1 MAVEA
6 GRQSIEELETENVD
20 VDELYALRRKEAPIP
35 YRHGFMFRVRVSDVT
50 GEITATYWGG
60 KDEASVRKAYDSL
73 QVNSM
78 VRLVG
83 TTSIWK
89 GQVVININP
98 AEGGVAEPVGEI
110 DFDPDDFV
118 PRTARDVGEMF
129 SAIMG
134 YAEGIEDANIRAVL
148 LSMLRDDEICE
159 QLKRSP
165 ASVSYH
171 CGWVGGLLEHTLN
184 VVRMCDAISRQYGGL
199 DRDLL
204 LAGAILHDIGK
215 VCCYDVNST
224 ISESADGRL
233 LGHIAIGSA
242 MVGKACDSLPGF
254 PANLRLKLIHMVLAS
269 HGSSEKGSPVDPS
282 IPEAVALNH
291 ADEIDANVERF
302 MAARQNGGSG
312 DLFTYDPH
320 LRTKVFRL

>member
-1 MAVEA
+1 MEA
-6 GRQSIEELETENVD
+6 GRTFVEDLEAENMEVN
-20 VDELYALRRKEAPIP
+20 EMYALRRKEAPVP
-35 YRHGFMFRVRVSDVT
+35 YRNGFMFRMKVSDVT
-50 GEITATYWGG
+50 GEITVNYWGDN
-60 KDEASVRKAYDSL
+60 DEASVRDVYNSL
-73 QVNSM
+73 HVNSM

-83 TTSIWK
+83 TTRLWN

-98 AEGGVAEPVGEI
+98 IKGDVVEAVEA

-118 PRTARDVGEMF
+118 PRTARDMGEMF
-129 SAIMG
+129 SAIME
-134 YAEGIEDANIRAVL
+134 YAEGVEDSNIRAVL
-148 LSMLRDDEICE
+148 LSMLRNDEISE
-159 QLKRSP
+159 SLKRSP

-184 VVRMCDAISRQYGGL
+184 VTRTCDAIARLYGGL

-254 PANLRLKLIHMVLAS
+254 PENLRLKLIHMVLAS
-269 HGSSEKGSPVDPS
+269 HGSSDKGSPVDPS

-291 ADEIDANVERF
+291 ADELDANVERF
-302 MAARQNGGSG
+302 MRARQNGGSG
-312 DLFTYDPH
+312 DMFTYDQQ
-320 LRTKVFRL
+320 LRTKVFML